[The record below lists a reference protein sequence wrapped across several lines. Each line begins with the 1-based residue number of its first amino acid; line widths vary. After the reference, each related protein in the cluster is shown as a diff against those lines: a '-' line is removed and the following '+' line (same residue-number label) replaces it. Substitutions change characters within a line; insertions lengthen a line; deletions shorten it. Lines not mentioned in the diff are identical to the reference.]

1 MTPPVTLKT
10 QQLNQDEYK
19 KPAKEKFNQVLQELA
34 NNVKKIE
41 TTKETVKKPKV
52 QLKKYNNSIHDAY
65 FDRVNRDR
73 VSEKIEPEKNYGD
86 FVSSSDEEK

>member
-41 TTKETVKKPKV
+41 TTIETVKKPTV
-52 QLKKYNNSIHDAY
+52 ELKTTYDPY
-65 FDRVNRDR
+65 FERVYRDR
-73 VSEKIEPEKNYGD
+73 ESRTVQPSETYANYVDSDIEP
-86 FVSSSDEEK
+86 